1 MDISPVLTIS
11 LNDTK
16 IKNDIGIAVLA
27 KHMDTEKQIGAAL
40 IEMIDRSTME
50 NSVNPKLGGNI
61 DISL

>member
-27 KHMDTEKQIGAAL
+27 KQMDTEEQIGAAL
-40 IEMIDRSTME
+40 INMIQKSSME
-50 NSVNPKLGGNI
+50 KSVNPGLGANI
-61 DISL
+61 DLSI